1 MEPTLILAGDGGT
14 LSIEVV
20 NSNGW
25 TYCHLEDAVH
35 RIFLGADSREHIFS
49 RLLGVLGE
57 ADELAPAMWQYND
70 YSVRCSLMLSEVHHA
85 LYVADAENTRFLFW
99 QNADDASLPIVGTI
113 KLSAEQRHQWLAQ
126 IKEVSPDSWPSFQ
139 GSSYLNQKPK
149 VAQEVTGP

>member
-1 MEPTLILAGDGGT
+1 MEPSLILIGDGGT
-14 LSIEVV
+14 LSNEVV

-25 TYCHLEDAVH
+25 SYCYLEDGGT
-35 RIFLGADSREHIFS
+35 RIFLGADSREHILS
-49 RLLGVLGE
+49 RLLGILGE
-57 ADELAPAMWQYND
+57 EDELAPATWQYNG

-99 QNADDASLPIVGTI
+99 QNANAAALPIVGVI

-149 VAQEVTGP
+149 VAQGDTVP